1 MSGFTLELPNTE
13 AIKQEVAEELEPSME
28 EKAVITNVVKDKAE
42 QIMAVDLDSLAQRRE
57 FIQVVET
64 FGADL
69 VRQSQTKNNILQKR
83 MGDFSR
89 AGGESGEVAKGLEEL
104 SIKMRDLDPSGLDF
118 TKSGVLGKVFNPIRR
133 YFERFKTADAEIADI
148 VKSLE
153 KGRTILKNDNT
164 TLEIEQAS
172 MRELTKQLTQK
183 IELGS
188 QLDGYLENAVENAR
202 ALGETD
208 ERIKFVE
215 EEIVFPLRQRLM
227 DFQQLLTVNQ
237 QGIIA
242 MEVIRK
248 NNLEL
253 IRAVDRAQTVTVAA
267 LRTAVTVAGALYNQK
282 IVLEK
287 VEMLN
292 ETTNHMIS
300 ATSRMLK
307 EQGAVIQREAVEASI
322 SPDTLKQAFADTL
335 SALDDISTYKKKA
348 LPQMAQ
354 TIQDFRHIADVGE
367 RQIADM
373 EKGRNIGFWT
383 GYLIAKQRGSRI
395 GKKYALAYFLF
406 PAPCQI
412 VEYI

>member
-183 IELGS
+183 VELGS

-202 ALGETD
+202 ALGEAD

-307 EQGAVIQREAVEASI
+307 EQGAVIEREAVEASI

-354 TIQDFRHIADVGE
+354 TIQDFRHIADEGE

-373 EKGRNIGFWT
+373 EKGRNLGF
-383 GYLIAKQRGSRI
+383 
-395 GKKYALAYFLF
+395 
-406 PAPCQI
+406 
-412 VEYI
+412 

>member
-183 IELGS
+183 VELGS

-202 ALGETD
+202 ALGEAD
-208 ERIKFVE
+208 ERITFVE

-227 DFQQLLTVNQ
+227 DFQPLLTVNQ

-354 TIQDFRHIADVGE
+354 TIQDFRHIADEGE

-373 EKGRNIGFWT
+373 EKGRNLGF
-383 GYLIAKQRGSRI
+383 
-395 GKKYALAYFLF
+395 
-406 PAPCQI
+406 
-412 VEYI
+412 

>member
-202 ALGETD
+202 ALGETV

-215 EEIVFPLRQRLM
+215 EEIAFPLRQRLM

-373 EKGRNIGFWT
+373 EKGRNIGF
-383 GYLIAKQRGSRI
+383 
-395 GKKYALAYFLF
+395 
-406 PAPCQI
+406 
-412 VEYI
+412 

>member
-183 IELGS
+183 VELGS

-202 ALGETD
+202 ALGEAD

-373 EKGRNIGFWT
+373 EKGRNIGF
-383 GYLIAKQRGSRI
+383 
-395 GKKYALAYFLF
+395 
-406 PAPCQI
+406 
-412 VEYI
+412 

>member
-215 EEIVFPLRQRLM
+215 EEIAFPLRQRLM

-373 EKGRNIGFWT
+373 EKGRNIGF
-383 GYLIAKQRGSRI
+383 
-395 GKKYALAYFLF
+395 
-406 PAPCQI
+406 
-412 VEYI
+412 